1 MLDIENRS
9 GVMVMRLTHGKV
21 NALDLELLQAI
32 TAAVRGAADERA
44 VVLTGAGRAFSAGV
58 DLRRIIDGGAAYLRD
73 FLPALSETFMAI
85 FDHPRPIVAAV
96 NGHAIA
102 GGCVIAAACDLRLM
116 SQGTIGLAEL
126 AVGVPFPTTSALEIM
141 RHAVGPFVGRLVLS
155 CDLLDGTQAQSV
167 GLIDHV
173 EAPETILDAAVRRA
187 EKLAQ
192 VPTEVFSFSK
202 EQLRRKTRERIA
214 ALQVKDDAT
223 VTSLWASRSVQ
234 AAIAGHLESLEQ
246 RPRSN

>member
-1 MLDIENRS
+1 VLDIENRS
-9 GVMVMRLTHGKV
+9 GVVVMRLTHGKV

-126 AVGVPFPTTSALEIM
+126 AVGVPFPTSALEIM

-155 CDLLDGTQAQSV
+155 CDLLDGTQAQSL

-173 EAPETILDAAVRRA
+173 EAPETILDAAILQA

-202 EQLRRKTRERIA
+202 QQLRRKTRERIA

-234 AAIAGHLESLEQ
+234 GAIAAYLESLEQ